1 METKNVLVV
10 LAGALVLSLIVSLAV
25 VGGFKGTGY
34 AVGDTVKVRV
44 AEGKSGTFSLGG
56 VKHTITVSK
65 TFRYQQYPSA
75 NVIVD
80 GDTTYG
86 IQVGGSISTPS
97 NLKVTVDKITSFFR
111 RDYVSFTV
119 TEVQDCEPSNGYCA
133 NALDCIDAGG
143 NALDYDCT
151 FGLDCCSINPEKSC
165 SDLGGD
171 ICFADE
177 ACSGDE
183 TYNSVDQKFCC
194 LNGGTCT
201 PFPVPSEE
209 FITEVELYSILS
221 NSFGIIRN
229 EVGLSCR
236 DACNDYHTYEGDAG
250 ATCMAGFEFDRVGRV
265 IKDTLSCNF
274 NPDEQFINSSRSLSC
289 LCTSKS

>member
-111 RDYVSFTV
+111 RDYEKLETV
-119 TEVQDCEPSNGYCA
+119 RFKKK
-133 NALDCIDAGG
+133 I
-143 NALDYDCT
+143 
-151 FGLDCCSINPEKSC
+151 
-165 SDLGGD
+165 
-171 ICFADE
+171 
-177 ACSGDE
+177 
-183 TYNSVDQKFCC
+183 
-194 LNGGTCT
+194 
-201 PFPVPSEE
+201 
-209 FITEVELYSILS
+209 
-221 NSFGIIRN
+221 
-229 EVGLSCR
+229 
-236 DACNDYHTYEGDAG
+236 
-250 ATCMAGFEFDRVGRV
+250 
-265 IKDTLSCNF
+265 
-274 NPDEQFINSSRSLSC
+274 SSRYLTSETKKVVMFLLIFLFVIFFGYFVYQLTLFLSPPKISLIEPKTTVFRKEEKIKIVGQTEKDASVTIFGERVFQNKDGRFEYQFP
-289 LCTSKS
+289 LHEGNNELMIEVIGANGKKTTLKKIFKLLD